1 MGGVIMAIS
10 ESDNAFLEQLDNRR
24 GKTRESR
31 LKQKLIVNT
40 LIGTVIANI
49 LLFVFLFGLFQKV
62 HYLEIFIL
70 R

>member
-1 MGGVIMAIS
+1 MT
-10 ESDNAFLEQLDNRR
+10 ETDKNFLEELDKMR
-24 GKTRESR
+24 GPRRESR
-31 LKQKLIVNT
+31 LKQKIIVNT

-62 HYLEIFIL
+62 HYLEIFLL